1 MKPFVKSCGA
11 AVELINW
18 QVLSTWQELFNL
30 AKSDGPKIL
39 VNVMTFEITFS
50 QFLTLDEKALK
61 KVLNWV

>member
-18 QVLSTWQELFNL
+18 QVLSTWQELFSL

-39 VNVMTFEITFS
+39 VNVMTFEITS
-50 QFLTLDEKALK
+50 SRLLTLVEEALK
-61 KVLNWV
+61 KVVKYV